1 MAELNNMLKGEGDNQ
16 NRRNSNLR
24 SDDSSASSSCSD
36 KGSSEN
42 DRNGRLEI
50 VGEEEK
56 DEKPYMPVQIRFRE
70 QELKPTQIQRK
81 SQKVLVKDEDK
92 DDRYWEKRKKNNMAA
107 KRSREA
113 RRSRENQI
121 AVRASFLEKDNALL
135 KEELLLV
142 KEELQAMK
150 EQLLKAQNANQN
162 SSM

>member
-1 MAELNNMLKGEGDNQ
+1 MAELNNMLKGEENQ

-36 KGSSEN
+36 KGISEN

-56 DEKPYMPVQIRFRE
+56 EEKPYMPMQIRFRE

>member
-1 MAELNNMLKGEGDNQ
+1 MGDELNNMLKAEDNP
-16 NRRNSNLR
+16 NRKNNHLR
-24 SDDSSASSSCSD
+24 GDDSSASSSCSD
-36 KGSSEN
+36 KVPSEN
-42 DRNGRLEI
+42 ERNRSLET
-50 VGEEEK
+50 V
-56 DEKPYMPVQIRFRE
+56 DENKESKPYLPVPLSFRE

-81 SQKVLVKDEDK
+81 SQKVLVKEEDK
-92 DDRYWEKRKKNNMAA
+92 DERYWEKRKKNNMAA